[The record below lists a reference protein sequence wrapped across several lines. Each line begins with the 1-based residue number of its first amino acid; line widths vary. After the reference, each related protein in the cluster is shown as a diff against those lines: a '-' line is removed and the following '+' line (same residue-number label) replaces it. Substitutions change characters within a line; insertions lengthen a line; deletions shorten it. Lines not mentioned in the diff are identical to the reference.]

1 MSQQQDAE
9 FWKKARAARDQLV
22 AQYLSH
28 PDVSLIDI
36 GYVQDPDTRTQ
47 KYALRIHVR
56 ERWLKAKPEDRVSF
70 PYRVE
75 GIPVVVISGE
85 YRVGQ

>member
-1 MSQQQDAE
+1 MSQRDAGL
-9 FWKKARAARDQLV
+9 WNKARRARDQV
-22 AQYLSH
+22 VDQYLSH

-36 GYVQDPDTRTQ
+36 GYVQDPDTGAQ
-47 KYALRIHVR
+47 KIAVRIHVH
-56 ERWLKAKPEDRVSF
+56 ERWLKAKPENRVTF

-75 GIPVVVISGE
+75 GIPVVVIRGE